1 MSRFPWS
8 YLGIPEKCLIDKRV
22 YKKLFFENA
31 KLTVTDK
38 KWFTKDIDT
47 IQWVYSLKPSATLI
61 PAIEEEHY
69 TYDEIAVIEVELE
82 NDDHCKRLADIVHRV
97 IPYPLL
103 ISFKGEDWVRLS
115 VADKRFNLAD
125 SQAATLEEYW
135 VSNRIFSNDTAE
147 VDEAFLQQINY
158 DNQPRLNLKK
168 FYKGWIDAFITYK
181 ASQVTG
187 AFVMPDS
194 REDKRS
200 QVKALNTYRSLRQ
213 QITDLKTK
221 LKKQEAFNK
230 QVKLN
235 VEIKELEKQ
244 LRQTEKQL

>member
-1 MSRFPWS
+1 MMQFPYA
-8 YLGIPEKCLIDKRV
+8 YLNIPEKCLIDKRV
-22 YKKLFFENA
+22 YKKLFFDNT

-47 IQWVYSLKPSATLI
+47 IHWVYSLKPSATLI
-61 PAIEEEHY
+61 PALKEEHY

-82 NDDHCKRLADIVHRV
+82 NDGHCKRLADIVHRV

-125 SQAATLEEYW
+125 NQAATLDEYW
-135 VSNRIFSNDTAE
+135 VTNRLYADAANK
-147 VDEAFLQQINY
+147 VDIAFLLQMDY
-158 DNQPRLNLKK
+158 DRQPRLNLKR
-168 FYKGWIDAFITYK
+168 FYKGWIEAFITYK
-181 ASQVTG
+181 TALITGEYAIPNSQ
-187 AFVMPDS
+187 
-194 REDKRS
+194 ELKQK
-200 QVKALNTYRSLRQ
+200 QVEALNKYRQLEQ
-213 QITDLKTK
+213 DITDLRTK

-235 VEIKELEKQ
+235 VDIKKLEKQ
-244 LRQTEKQL
+244 LKQTAKQL